1 MNCRCVKS
9 LWSALLIAVATP
21 ITAAFTRADEPGVA
35 KLIDQL
41 AEVGE
46 AGIGFHPTAWADGF
60 IAVDQEPGFQG
71 GIISS
76 QKPVVSPPLR
86 SLVQKGVAAL
96 PQLIDHLSDRRE
108 TKLTMSG
115 FMGMWH
121 SDEYDPRRRA
131 PLKYLPGPKPS
142 PKYDPS
148 RERPVRENKYTL
160 RVGDLCFVA
169 IGQIVNR
176 HLNAVRYQPSG
187 CLVINSPVET
197 PSLAESVR
205 KDWKGLTAE
214 QHKQSLIRD
223 ALAPA
228 YDADPGALVR
238 LWFYFPLDG
247 EKVAL
252 RLLYRPLY
260 NDSLVW
266 SFVAQRLV
274 KEKNPARWQAVID
287 EFGREHGFRYTET
300 IPFLLR
306 WIYWKT
312 DYADNQDQIDDRGVA
327 AQILDKV
334 YASDDPNNPR
344 LPDAVEP
351 SHLAE
356 LINAI
361 SSFPSRRVDEAIHRV
376 YRSMKPEEFPT
387 KGSMVQFEGL
397 SDACVQRL
405 FGRGY
410 PDMILPYFKIR
421 LEEFKDSAE
430 EFFCYDLAPELMRC
444 IPLWVAGIAQNDQD
458 DSEVEA
464 DLPPR

>member
-1 MNCRCVKS
+1 
-9 LWSALLIAVATP
+9 
-21 ITAAFTRADEPGVA
+21 
-35 KLIDQL
+35 
-41 AEVGE
+41 
-46 AGIGFHPTAWADGF
+46 
-60 IAVDQEPGFQG
+60 
-71 GIISS
+71 
-76 QKPVVSPPLR
+76 
-86 SLVQKGVAAL
+86 
-96 PQLIDHLSDRRE
+96 
-108 TKLTMSG
+108 
-115 FMGMWH
+115 
-121 SDEYDPRRRA
+121 
-131 PLKYLPGPKPS
+131 LKYLPGPKTRS
-142 PKYDPS
+142 KYDPS
-148 RERPVRENKYTL
+148 RERPVRANKYTL

-252 RLLYRPLY
+252 RLLNRPLY

-266 SFVAQRLV
+266 SFVARRLV
-274 KEKNPARWQAVID
+274 KEKNPARWQALID
-287 EFGREHGFRYTET
+287 EFGHEQGSPYTET

-306 WIYWKT
+306 WIYWRT
-312 DYADNQDQIDDRGVA
+312 DVADSQEQIEDKEIA
-327 AQILDKV
+327 AQILAKL
-334 YASDDPNNPR
+334 YARDDPNNPR
-344 LPDAVEP
+344 LPNAVEP

-356 LINAI
+356 LISPI
-361 SSFPSRRVDEAIHRV
+361 SAYPSRRVDDAIHRV
-376 YRSMKPEEFPT
+376 YRSMKPEEFAT
-387 KGSMVQFEGL
+387 KDSMVHFEGL
-397 SDACVQRL
+397 SYACVQRL

-410 PDMILPYFKIR
+410 PDVILPYFKIK
-421 LEEFKDSAE
+421 LEEFKESAE
-430 EFFCYDLAPELMRC
+430 EFLRYDLAPDLMRC
-444 IPLWVAGIAQNDQD
+444 IPLWVVGIDQDDQD
-458 DSEVEA
+458 DSKVEA